1 MSTKTKSKAAP
12 VVEKKVGRPVSDET
26 TAILKKILAKV
37 SKAPGISNPALSEFL
52 GLPTLQTSVLAKR
65 LEKDKKLKVKKVGR
79 GLTYYPAQ
87 V

>member
-1 MSTKTKSKAAP
+1 MATKPKTKAAP

-26 TAILKKILAKV
+26 TEFLKKITAKV
-37 SKAPGISNPALSEFL
+37 SKAPGISNPTLSEFL

-65 LEKDKKLKVKKVGR
+65 LEKAGKLQVKKVGR
-79 GLTYYPAQ
+79 GLTYYPA